1 MRFLLLSTFLFITT
15 FEILFSV
22 TFEKIQIHPN
32 IDNAVVRMIR
42 QGEDHI
48 DFYLPSEVYRS
59 DRLLDIYYSNT
70 SEIMFGDDYKINNAA
85 YVNSEIMIDS
95 DNGLYFFDEDFNQKR
110 KITQEK
116 DTLWSQSFCG
126 TVYNENKNHYVSR
139 QCHGNLILI
148 DENYNIK
155 QSLFREFFIISAI
168 YDLELIENK
177 YYISCADSPG
187 SLGSYS
193 ENIFI
198 TDEDFNILDTV
209 DFNLGKKYKQTLGV
223 HMFKLQ
229 DYIFYSSYRYDW
241 KIIEDL
247 NTNEFFELDSAKY
260 SNMFF
265 TDMIDANHKI
275 IISARGGLFE
285 FNKNNY
291 EIEPVNIIDNI
302 DNQEPTI
309 FHDLE
314 IIDGYCYASS
324 DNGVYRAELS
334 TFTNV
339 EYEKSETTQLTNGR
353 ITNNDILFNIKVYS
367 CIGEIIYSEDNVTD
381 VNLKTKLK
389 TSGIYFVA
397 VESGND
403 LKLFKY
409 LKSE

>member
-1 MRFLLLSTFLFITT
+1 
-15 FEILFSV
+15 
-22 TFEKIQIHPN
+22 
-32 IDNAVVRMIR
+32 
-42 QGEDHI
+42 
-48 DFYLPSEVYRS
+48 
-59 DRLLDIYYSNT
+59 
-70 SEIMFGDDYKINNAA
+70 
-85 YVNSEIMIDS
+85 
-95 DNGLYFFDEDFNQKR
+95 
-110 KITQEK
+110 
-116 DTLWSQSFCG
+116 
-126 TVYNENKNHYVSR
+126 
-139 QCHGNLILI
+139 LI

-187 SLGSYS
+187 SLGIYS

-223 HMFKLQ
+223 NMFKLQ

-265 TDMIDANHKI
+265 TDMIDANDKI

-339 EYEKSETTQLTNGR
+339 ANENREATQLTNGR
-353 ITNNDILFNIKVYS
+353 ITNNDIPFNIKVYS
-367 CIGEIIYSEDNVTD
+367 TLGEIIYSNYNITD
-381 VNLKTKLK
+381 MNLRTKLNA
-389 TSGIYFVA
+389 TGVYFVT

-403 LKLFKY
+403 LKVYKY
-409 LKSE
+409 LYSE